1 MYGSKTAAPMRCG
14 ALVSVYKIQQTGF
27 FYNGQTAIKTR
38 YGVSTLS
45 LFSKNENLLFHF
57 DSENS

>member
-1 MYGSKTAAPMRCG
+1 MYGSKNAAPMRCG
-14 ALVSVYKIQQTGF
+14 TLVPAYKIQQMSF
-27 FYNGQTAIKTR
+27 FYNGQTAIKIQ

-57 DSENS
+57 DFENS